1 MVTQK
6 TKPLAFTFVFTVCV
20 LQNIFPLFQ
29 EKKKKKRRG
38 RWNPLHTDSKIT
50 DKLQPNVSLGSFA

>member
-29 EKKKKKRRG
+29 EKKRKG

-50 DKLQPNVSLGSFA
+50 DKFQPNVSLGSFA

>member
-6 TKPLAFTFVFTVCV
+6 TKPLAFTFVSTVCV

-29 EKKKKKRRG
+29 EKKKKKEG
-38 RWNPLHTDSKIT
+38 E
-50 DKLQPNVSLGSFA
+50 VESFAYRQQNYW